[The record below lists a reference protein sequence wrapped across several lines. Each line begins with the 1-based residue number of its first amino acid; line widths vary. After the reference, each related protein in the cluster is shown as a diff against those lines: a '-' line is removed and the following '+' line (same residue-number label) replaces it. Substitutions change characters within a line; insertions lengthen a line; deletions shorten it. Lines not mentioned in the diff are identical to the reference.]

1 MQRLSV
7 GIAEVLGVATDA
19 SEGAIREAFHA
30 LAKTAHPDKGGDGAR
45 FAELQSSYKA
55 LLGARALTLKEAQ
68 QATHADL
75 VRWLTPSSR
84 KRWAIGAPGNDGN
97 SVVADGLTMLLDS
110 TNGGKDGRDHARR
123 VSAAEKTLLVQL
135 RTSSNA
141 ADAARV
147 EEWLLARATN
157 RPTHPAFPAD
167 DEPERQRK
175 KVKDV
180 LAGIE
185 WASAAEARALTTEV
199 IDCDPTN
206 SAQLTELPWEV
217 WSRIFVGPAVLG
229 AI

>member
-1 MQRLSV
+1 
-7 GIAEVLGVATDA
+7 
-19 SEGAIREAFHA
+19 
-30 LAKTAHPDKGGDGAR
+30 
-45 FAELQSSYKA
+45 
-55 LLGARALTLKEAQ
+55 
-68 QATHADL
+68 
-75 VRWLTPSSR
+75 
-84 KRWAIGAPGNDGN
+84 
-97 SVVADGLTMLLDS
+97 MLLDS

-147 EEWLLARATN
+147 EEWLLARAAN
-157 RPTHPAFPAD
+157 RPAHPAFPPD

-185 WASAAEARALTTEV
+185 WASAAEAGALTTEV

-206 SAQLTELPWEV
+206 SAQLTELPWVV
-217 WSRIFVGPAVLG
+217 WSRIFVGPAVLD